1 MKEFN
6 AGITLI
12 ELLIVIAIVGILA
25 AVALP
30 YFQGYMV
37 RARLTEVENSMTI
50 LKGAVSTYYQEK
62 EFWPNCNTVSEIQ
75 TSLGVGLGSISRI
88 SAITAIN
95 GVITATVQNI
105 HTMVNG
111 QNLTLTPS
119 LSLADGSIHWEWGFS
134 AGFPMHLR
142 PRSD

>member
-1 MKEFN
+1 MKESKSGF
-6 AGITLI
+6 TLI

-30 YFQGYMV
+30 YFQGYMI
-37 RARLTEVENSMTI
+37 RARLTEVENSMAVV
-50 LKGAVSTYYQEK
+50 KGAVSTYYQEK
-62 EFWPNCNTVSEIQ
+62 EFWPTCASVAQIQ

-88 SAITAIN
+88 SAITAID

-111 QNLTLTPS
+111 QNLTLTAS
-119 LSLADGSIHWEWGFS
+119 LSPADGSIRWQWGYS

-142 PRSD
+142 PRGD